1 MAKNETFE
9 PRIVAFLCR
18 WCSYAGADL
27 AGVSRM
33 QYPSNVIPMRVNCSG
48 RVDAGMVMKAL
59 EKGADAVLIGG
70 CHPGDCH
77 YVSGNYKTRRR
88 VVLLKQALSEV
99 GIDPRRVHL
108 EWISASEGGKYQKTI
123 ESYVELV
130 RSLGPSPVAAARA
143 SEAKASDEAA
153 KTEPVSVGVSDG
165 S

>member
-1 MAKNETFE
+1 MSDVNGSFE

-33 QYPSNVIPMRVNCSG
+33 QYPPNVIPMRVNCSG
-48 RVDAGMVMKAL
+48 RVDAGAVMKAL

-88 VVLLKQALSEV
+88 VILLKQALSEV

-108 EWISASEGGKYQKTI
+108 EWISASEGGKFQKTVT
-123 ESYVELV
+123 SYVDLI
-130 RSLGPSPVAAARA
+130 RTLGPSPVRLAKTQDSG
-143 SEAKASDEAA
+143 SEAPE
-153 KTEPVSVGVSDG
+153 EVSVGVTDG
-165 S
+165 G

>member
-1 MAKNETFE
+1 MANASASFE

-27 AGVSRM
+27 AGVSRL
-33 QYPSNVIPMRVNCSG
+33 QYPPNVIPMRVNCSG
-48 RVDAGMVMKAL
+48 RVDAEMVLRAL

-88 VVLLKQALSEV
+88 VVLLKRALSDV

-108 EWISASEGGKYQKTI
+108 EWISASEGGKFQRTI
-123 ESYVELV
+123 ESYVELIQT
-130 RSLGPSPVAAARA
+130 LGPSPVRAAVTM
-143 SEAKASDEAA
+143 
-153 KTEPVSVGVSDG
+153 TEEPNEQTVSAGVGDG
-165 S
+165 E

>member
-1 MAKNETFE
+1 MSDKNGSFE

-33 QYPSNVIPMRVNCSG
+33 QYPPNVIPMRVNCSG
-48 RVDAGMVMKAL
+48 RVDAGAVMKAL
-59 EKGADAVLIGG
+59 EKGADGVLIGG

-88 VVLLKQALSEV
+88 VILLKRALSEV

-108 EWISASEGGKYQKTI
+108 EWISASEGGKFQQTI
-123 ESYVELV
+123 TSYVDLI
-130 RSLGPSPVAAARA
+130 RKLGPNPVRLAAAE
-143 SEAKASDEAA
+143 EAYDEVPQEATQGA
-153 KTEPVSVGVSDG
+153 VSNAG
-165 S
+165 

>member
-1 MAKNETFE
+1 MSDKNGSFE

-33 QYPSNVIPMRVNCSG
+33 QYPPNVIPMRVNCSG
-48 RVDAGMVMKAL
+48 RVDAGAVMKAL

-88 VVLLKQALSEV
+88 IILLKRALSEV

-108 EWISASEGGKYQKTI
+108 EWISASEGGKFQKTI
-123 ESYVELV
+123 TSYVDLI
-130 RSLGPSPVAAARA
+130 RSLGPSPVGLAKGQDSG
-143 SEAKASDEAA
+143 SEE
-153 KTEPVSVGVSDG
+153 TEKVAVGVADAE
-165 S
+165 

>member
-1 MAKNETFE
+1 MSDTNGSFE

-33 QYPSNVIPMRVNCSG
+33 QYPPNVIPMRVNCSG
-48 RVDAGMVMKAL
+48 RVDAGAVMKAL

-88 VVLLKQALSEV
+88 VILLKRALSEV

-108 EWISASEGGKYQKTI
+108 EWISASEGGKFQQTI
-123 ESYVELV
+123 ASYVELI
-130 RSLGPSPVAAARA
+130 RKLGPSPVRLRKVEQA
-143 SEAKASDEAA
+143 
-153 KTEPVSVGVSDG
+153 TEVVRQEVSLGAVSDAE
-165 S
+165 

>member
-1 MAKNETFE
+1 MADASTLFE

-27 AGVSRM
+27 AGVSRL
-33 QYPSNVIPMRVNCSG
+33 QYPANVIPMRVNCSG
-48 RVDAGMVMKAL
+48 RVDAEMVLRAL

-88 VVLLKQALSEV
+88 VVLLKRTLSDM

-108 EWISASEGGKYQKTI
+108 EWISASEGGKFQRTI
-123 ESYVELV
+123 ETYVALI
-130 RSLGPSPVAAARA
+130 RKLGPSPVHDAVAATIEGAN
-143 SEAKASDEAA
+143 EQ
-153 KTEPVSVGVSDG
+153 TVSAGVGDG
-165 S
+165 E